1 MPLRPYDGPEL
12 RITAIVP
19 ETIAIV
25 PETIAIE
32 ITRAWACRAIVAAGR
47 ITADVAAM
55 VAALLELMAL

>member
-12 RITAIVP
+12 RIT
-19 ETIAIV
+19 AIV